1 MNASPPPDSTPLLPE
16 RSEASAVIRDCLL
29 VVPLGMVIGSAC
41 AAFLWTLDAV
51 TKIRMNVAF
60 MLYLLPLAGV
70 GLGWLYTH
78 FGRSTNGGNDLVIT
92 AIRSAGSV
100 PRRMAPMIFSSTL
113 ITHLFGGSAGREGT
127 AVQMGAGIA
136 SAACGLLPLSASSR
150 QTLLLS
156 GVAAGFGGV
165 FGTPAAGAVFGMEM
179 LMQKRPALWMLI
191 PSAVAAFFSDWTCQR
206 WGISHTTYSVALP
219 PGKLLGG
226 FFHTDLPLFAKIL
239 GAAILFGSAAKVFA
253 NASHSSRTF
262 LEKNIA
268 SPYMRPLVGGTLV
281 IALAALVGDQYLG
294 LGTFSTDPNAL
305 TISSFFTSDQIS
317 SWPWFWKAIFT
328 ICTLS
333 FGFKGGEVTPL
344 FFIGAS
350 LGHSISGFASAPADL
365 FAALGL
371 ASVFAAASHTPIA
384 CAIMGCELFGTGFA
398 LYLSACCF
406 VAHWVSGRSTIYR
419 SQFDS
424 AQPTSR

>member
-1 MNASPPPDSTPLLPE
+1 MLVIPL
-16 RSEASAVIRDCLL
+16 AM
-29 VVPLGMVIGSAC
+29 VVGSAC
-41 AAFLWTLDAV
+41 AAFLWSLDAV
-51 TKIRMNVAF
+51 TQIRMNVSF

-70 GLGWLYTH
+70 GVSWIYTH

-92 AIRSAGSV
+92 AIRSAATV
-100 PRRMAPMIFSSTL
+100 PRRMAPVIFSSTL

-136 SAACGLLPLSASSR
+136 SAACGLLRLSATSR

-165 FGTPAAGAVFGMEM
+165 FGTPLAGAVFGLEM
-179 LMQKRPALWMLI
+179 LMQNRPALWMLI
-191 PSAVAAFFSDWTCQR
+191 PSALAAFVSDLTCQR
-206 WGISHTTYSVALP
+206 WGISHATYSAALP
-219 PGKLLGG
+219 PGELLGG
-226 FFHTDLPLFAKIL
+226 FFHADLPLFAKIL
-239 GAAILFGSAAKVFA
+239 GAAILFGLAAKAFA
-253 NASHSSRTF
+253 NASHSSRAF
-262 LEKNIA
+262 LEKHIA
-268 SPYMRPLVGGTLV
+268 SPYIRTFAGGALV

-294 LGTFSTDPNAL
+294 LGTFSNDPNTL

-317 SWPWFWKAIFT
+317 SCPWFWKAIFT
-328 ICTLS
+328 ISTLS

-350 LGHSISGFASAPADL
+350 LGHSISGFACAPPDL

-371 ASVFAAASHTPIA
+371 ASVFAAASHTPVA
-384 CAIMGCELFGTGFA
+384 CAIMGCELFGAEFA
-398 LYLSACCF
+398 LYFSMCCF

-424 AQPTSR
+424 AQPTSQ

>member
-1 MNASPPPDSTPLLPE
+1 MLVIPL
-16 RSEASAVIRDCLL
+16 AM
-29 VVPLGMVIGSAC
+29 VVGSAC
-41 AAFLWTLDAV
+41 AAFLWSLDAV
-51 TKIRMNVAF
+51 TQIRMNVSF

-70 GLGWLYTH
+70 CLSWIYTH

-92 AIRSAGSV
+92 AIRSADTV
-100 PRRMAPMIFSSTL
+100 PRRMAPVIFSSTL

-136 SAACGLLPLSASSR
+136 SAACSLLKLSASSR

-165 FGTPAAGAVFGMEM
+165 FGTPLAGAVFGLEM
-179 LMQKRPALWMLI
+179 LMQNRPALWMLI
-191 PSAVAAFFSDWTCQR
+191 PSALAAFVSDLTCQR
-206 WGISHTTYSVALP
+206 WGISHATYSAALP

-239 GAAILFGSAAKVFA
+239 GAAILFGLAAKAFA
-253 NASHSSRTF
+253 NASHSSRAF
-262 LEKNIA
+262 LEKHIA
-268 SPYMRPLVGGTLV
+268 SPYMRTFAGGALV

-294 LGTFSTDPNAL
+294 LGTFSNDPNTL

-317 SWPWFWKAIFT
+317 SCPWFWKAIFT
-328 ICTLS
+328 IFTLS

-350 LGHSISGFASAPADL
+350 LGQSISGFACAPPDL

-371 ASVFAAASHTPIA
+371 ASVFAAASHTPVA
-384 CAIMGCELFGTGFA
+384 CAIMGCELFGAEFA
-398 LYLSACCF
+398 LYFSMCCF

-424 AQPTSR
+424 AQPTSQ